1 MVHAQNMRIGGQ
13 DIQRDYQFAGDE
25 PTELLGTD
33 SAPSPQDYL
42 LGGMAAGMAFT
53 FVLQASQRGIQL
65 EALGPVVS
73 GSLDLRGMLG
83 LDATVPVGFDR
94 LAYQFK
100 VKNEASQ
107 AALDEVAH
115 AVRAFSPNFV
125 TMTNTVELLAETVV
139 KH

>member
-1 MVHAQNMRIGGQ
+1 M
-13 DIQRDYQFAGDE
+13 DE

-42 LGGMAAGMAFT
+42 LGGMAVGMAFT
-53 FVLQASQRGIQL
+53 FVLQASQHGIQL

-94 LAYQFK
+94 LACHFK
-100 VKNEASQ
+100 VESEASQ
-107 AALDEVAH
+107 AALEEVAH
-115 AVRAFSPNFV
+115 AVRAFPPNFA

>member
-1 MVHAQNMRIGGQ
+1 
-13 DIQRDYQFAGDE
+13 
-25 PTELLGTD
+25 
-33 SAPSPQDYL
+33 
-42 LGGMAAGMAFT
+42 MATCMAFT
-53 FVLQASQRGIQL
+53 FVLQASQRGIKL
-65 EALGPVVS
+65 EALELVMS

-100 VKNEASQ
+100 VKSDASQ

-115 AVRAFSPNFV
+115 TVRAFSPNFA
-125 TMTNTVELLAETVV
+125 TMKNAVELLAETVI